1 MTNQTSPHE
10 SEYLAAVEG
19 MQETYGSPSSG
30 HTALVD
36 GQLVTTWNVGERV
49 KFRHKDHG
57 ELVGTII
64 EVLVEEGELSQYHI
78 AAHVPGRG
86 RQHFAVL
93 NRDVLIF

>member
-1 MTNQTSPHE
+1 MDAHE
-10 SEYLAAVEG
+10 NEYLAAVEG
-19 MQETYGSPSSG
+19 MTETYGTPSHGTTTLDDTG
-30 HTALVD
+30 H
-36 GQLVTTWNVGERV
+36 LVTTWQVGERV

-64 EVLVEEGELSQYHI
+64 EVLIHDGERSQYHV

-86 RQHFAVL
+86 RQHFAIG

>member
-1 MTNQTSPHE
+1 MTTDPHHN
-10 SEYLAAVEG
+10 EYLAAVEG
-19 MQETYGSPSSG
+19 MQDTYGSPSIG
-30 HTALVD
+30 RAAVVD
-36 GQLVTTWNVGERV
+36 GQLVTTWMIGERV
-49 KFRHKDHG
+49 KFRHRDHG